1 MSKNVCGLGVI
12 GTGTYCDH
20 YLRNLGPV
28 YKNVRPVGCA
38 DLNAE
43 AAKAA
48 AERWNIPK
56 VYTSDEMFADPEV
69 DIVLI
74 LTNPAS
80 HYSLTMAALKAGKH
94 VYCEKP
100 LCTSL
105 EQANEIV
112 EFAADK
118 GLFVGA
124 APDTFLSP
132 EFQTVRKVIDEGALG
147 KVVHVT
153 ANYVGPGADLWHPN
167 AGYLY
172 KKGVGPALDMGPY
185 FITSLVTL
193 LGPIESI
200 FCFANR
206 GWDVRKIWDKDV
218 EVEVNTNYCA
228 VLKFRNGTVG
238 NLNLTYDEW
247 KSSLPG
253 MELYGTE
260 GVLFAPD
267 PNAMQGP
274 IKLLKAED
282 FKALVNGKGDNIG
295 ARLGAIYGPESLGLF
310 TEIETLAPR
319 VGNQRGAGVSDMAK
333 AIVEGRKPR
342 VSGDLCRHVT
352 EAINAFDIC
361 VKTGVP
367 YQMTT
372 TFEMPE
378 ALEF

>member
-167 AGYLY
+167 AGFLY
-172 KKGVGPALDMGPY
+172 KKGGGPALDMGPY
-185 FITSLVTL
+185 FMTTLVSI
-193 LGPIESI
+193 LGPLESV
-200 FCFANR
+200 FAFANR
-206 GWDVRKIWDKDV
+206 GWDVRDIHGQPVDV
-218 EVEVNTNYCA
+218 EVSTNYGA
-228 VLKFRNGTVG
+228 VLKFASGTVG
-238 NLNLTYDEW
+238 NINLTYDVW
-247 KSSLPG
+247 KSDLPA
-253 MELYGTE
+253 MEMYGTD
-260 GVLFAPD
+260 GVLIC
-267 PNAMQGP
+267 PNPNTMSGP
-274 IKLLKAED
+274 IKLLKADE
-282 FKALVNGKGDNIG
+282 FKAFVNGKEGMIP
-295 ARLGAIYGPESLGLF
+295 RLGAIYGPQSFELF
-310 TEIETLAPR
+310 REIDT
-319 VGNQRGAGVSDMAK
+319 DMAE
-333 AIVEGRKPR
+333 AILTGKKPR
-342 VSGDLCRHVT
+342 VSADLCRHVT
-352 EAINAFDIC
+352 EAINAFD
-361 VKTGVP
+361 VSAETGVP

-372 TFEMPE
+372 TFEQPE
-378 ALEF
+378 AMHF

>member
-1 MSKNVCGLGVI
+1 MEERVLGYGVI
-12 GTGTYCDH
+12 GTGVYCDH
-20 YLRNLGPV
+20 YFGTLGPV
-28 YKNVRPVGCA
+28 FKNLRPVGCA
-38 DLNAE
+38 DLNTE

-48 AERWNIPK
+48 AARWNVPK
-56 VYTSDEMFADPEV
+56 VYTTEEMLADPEV
-69 DIVLI
+69 DIVVI

-100 LCTSL
+100 LADSF

-112 EFAADK
+112 EFAAEK
-118 GLFVGA
+118 GLFVGS
-124 APDTFLSP
+124 APDTFLTP
-132 EFQTVRKVIDEGALG
+132 EFQTVRKLLDEGAIG
-147 KVVHVT
+147 KVINVT

-260 GVLFAPD
+260 GVLFAPEHASEPSTD
-267 PNAMQGP
+267 LRAW
-274 IKLLKAED
+274 A
-282 FKALVNGKGDNIG
+282 
-295 ARLGAIYGPESLGLF
+295 SLPKSRPS
-310 TEIETLAPR
+310 PR
-319 VGNQRGAGVSDMAK
+319 GWATSAAQACR
-333 AIVEGRKPR
+333 IWRKPLSR
-342 VSGDLCRHVT
+342 DASRESAEISAATSPKQSTRSISASKPACPIR
-352 EAINAFDIC
+352 
-361 VKTGVP
+361 
-367 YQMTT
+367 
-372 TFEMPE
+372 
-378 ALEF
+378 